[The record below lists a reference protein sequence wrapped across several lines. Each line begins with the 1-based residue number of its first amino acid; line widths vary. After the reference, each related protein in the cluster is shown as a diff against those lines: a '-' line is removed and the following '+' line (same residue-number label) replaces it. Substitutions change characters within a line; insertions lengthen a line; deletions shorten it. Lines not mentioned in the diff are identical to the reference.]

1 MPSTLS
7 RRAYLGAEL
16 PGDLEAF
23 VADGVRI
30 AGVIAG
36 SMAERAGLSSGDVL
50 CSLAG
55 LPLRDLR
62 ELAAALRAA
71 SLDETTELVF
81 DRDGERHVRRVDVV
95 AMPRE
100 PDAAYGELAV
110 AGARL
115 RTIATRAATPR
126 ALVLVIQGIACESID
141 HALDPGAP
149 LAALVTG
156 WTGAGY
162 DTLRVDK
169 RGVGDSEGAAC
180 ATTDFRTEL
189 ADARAAL
196 ELAAELARE
205 RGVPLVGFGHSVGGI
220 IAAQLASAALA
231 GVIVYGTP
239 VMRWLECLLDSARR
253 QLVLRGAS
261 EHEIAARQDAIRQ
274 LATTGELNGRSAAYH
289 EQLHALDLEAAWRAV
304 GVPVLVLRGE
314 HDWVVRADDQARI
327 AELVHGGATIVDLPG
342 LDHLFGWHA
351 DRDASLRDYGSGRAD
366 ASIVDATVAWLDRLR
381 SIA

>member
-1 MPSTLS
+1 MTSTLS

-23 VADGVRI
+23 SAEGVRI

-36 SMAERAGLSSGDVL
+36 SMAERAGLRAGDVL

-55 LPLRDLR
+55 SPLRDLR
-62 ELAAALRAA
+62 ELAFALRAA
-71 SLDETTELVF
+71 GRDTSTELAFV
-81 DRDGERHVRRVDVV
+81 RDGERHVRRVDVV
-95 AMPRE
+95 AMPCE
-100 PDAAYGELAV
+100 PGAEYGELAGT
-110 AGARL
+110 GARL
-115 RTIATRAATPR
+115 RTIATRATTPR

-149 LAALVTG
+149 LAALVAG

-162 DTLRVDK
+162 DTLRFDK
-169 RGVGDSEGAAC
+169 RGVGDSEGPAC
-180 ATTDFRTEL
+180 ATTDFQTEL
-189 ADARAAL
+189 ADARTAL
-196 ELAAELARE
+196 ALAASMARD
-205 RGVPLVGFGHSVGGI
+205 RGVPLVVFGHSVGGI
-220 IAAQLASAALA
+220 IAAQLATDELA

-239 VMRWLECLLDSARR
+239 VMRWLDCLLDSTRR
-253 QLVLRGAS
+253 QLALRGAS
-261 EHEIAARQDAIRQ
+261 EHEIVERQDAITH

-327 AELVHGGATIVDLPG
+327 AELARGGATVVDLPG

-366 ASIVDATVAWLDRLR
+366 PSIVHATVAWLDALR
-381 SIA
+381 YAA